1 MKEKLVFI
9 YDGECPFCNKFAEL
23 IELKSGLPNIAILNG
38 RENIILIKNLLEK
51 GYDLNEGA
59 ILMKGE
65 DIMHGPIAL
74 NYICSKIINPSSD
87 LLKILKIT
95 FDSNQRANFIFPFLI
110 VARRIAL
117 IFKGIPIK
125 LLP

>member
-74 NYICSKIINPSSD
+74 NYICSRITNPSSD